1 MQSSLSLG
9 APSHM
14 TTPWGPT
21 GVSSATGR
29 ALSADTLEQIG
40 YIVAPF
46 ADRAAVQAFLNS
58 LNTLVK
64 GYAAQKEVYEQ
75 SLPKTVRN
83 NLAKAREAAQ
93 TLKDRIYALD
103 GQSRMFIGQYEKD
116 GLTVLRQNLEAIVM
130 SLTAA
135 SQAAEELPSTP
146 GRLME
151 VTSVK
156 LV

>member
-1 MQSSLSLG
+1 MEQLNSDCPSSTPEQPMQPSLSLG

-14 TTPWGPT
+14 TTPGGPT
-21 GVSSATGR
+21 GVSSATGP

-93 TLKDRIYALD
+93 MRVSRDREH
-103 GQSRMFIGQYEKD
+103 GFHR
-116 GLTVLRQNLEAIVM
+116 IVSM
-130 SLTAA
+130 DFRRS
-135 SQAAEELPSTP
+135 
-146 GRLME
+146 
-151 VTSVK
+151 
-156 LV
+156 